1 MTRDERAAWQA
12 LCQDRFQAQVSLS
25 GYTTIKTG
33 GPARWFLEAR
43 DEEETARAFSLAKRL
58 GIPTLVMGCGS
69 NLLISDA
76 GFDGLV
82 IHLGEQFA
90 RMSAVG
96 ERVRAQAGATL
107 KALAYFAADRD
118 LAGLAFAA
126 GIPGSLGGG
135 ATMNAGAFGGEMSQ
149 VITFLDCLDASG
161 KRLTVSASQARY
173 GYRHSLMMEEGLVV
187 LGAEMRLSPGHKEDL
202 YRQMQEYQELRREK
216 QPLTYPSAGSFFK
229 RPAGLF
235 AGALIE
241 QAGLKGLTAGNAQVS
256 EKHAGFLI
264 NLGGA
269 TTADF
274 LALKSQVQRRVREQ
288 FGVTLEPEVRII
300 GEEAAAT

>member
-12 LCQDRFQAQVSLS
+12 LCQDRFQAQVSLA

-96 ERVRAQAGATL
+96 ERLRAQAGATL

-161 KRLTVSASQARY
+161 KRLTVSIAQARY

-202 YRQMQEYQELRREK
+202 YRQMQEYQALRREK
-216 QPLTYPSAGSFFK
+216 QPLSYPSAGSFFK

-241 QAGLKGLTAGNAQVS
+241 QAGLKGLTAGKAQVS

-300 GEEAAAT
+300 GEEAAAI

>member
-1 MTRDERAAWQA
+1 MTREDRAAWQA
-12 LCQDRFQAQVSLS
+12 LCQDRFEAQAPLS
-25 GYTTIKTG
+25 RFTTIKTG
-33 GPARWFLEAR
+33 GPAAWLLDAR
-43 DEEETARAFSLAKRL
+43 DEEEIAQALGLARRL

-82 IHLGEQFA
+82 IHLGEHFA

-96 ERVRAQAGATL
+96 NRVRAQAGVTL

-118 LAGLAFAA
+118 LAGLTFAA

-135 ATMNAGAFGGEMSQ
+135 AYMNAGAFGGEMAQ
-149 VITFLDCLDASG
+149 VITFLDCLDPSG
-161 KRLTVSASQARY
+161 KRLTVSVSQAQY
-173 GYRHSLMMEEGLVV
+173 GYRHSRMMEEGLVV
-187 LGAEMRLSPGHKEDL
+187 LGAEMRLAPGHKEDL
-202 YRQMQEYQELRREK
+202 YQQMREYQECRREK

-241 QAGLKGLTAGNAQVS
+241 QAGLKGLTVGGAQVS

-264 NLGGA
+264 NTGEA

-274 LALKSQVQRRVREQ
+274 LALKAQVQQRVQEQ
-288 FGVTLEPEVRII
+288 FGVMLEPEVRII
-300 GEEAAAT
+300 DESPAP